1 MARFKFT
8 LQKVLEQRSWVEDE
22 RKNDLARVQGQINR
36 ELVRIEDMAHWRTKT
51 KHSGPRVL
59 DIAGTMQLVM
69 MMRGSCDRA
78 DAARKKIAGLQPAL
92 ERARSAYVKARQDR
106 MALEK
111 IREKQKVQFEK
122 TERLAEVAMLSEMA
136 EQQYMRQDQ
145 EERHA

>member
-1 MARFKFT
+1 MASFKFT
-8 LQKVLEQRSWVEDE
+8 LQKVLEHRMRIEDE

-36 ELVRIEDMAHWRTKT
+36 ELVRIEDMAHWRTKV
-51 KHSGPRVL
+51 KHSGSRSL
-59 DIAGTMQLVM
+59 DMAGTMQLVL

-78 DAARKKIAGLQPAL
+78 DAARKKIASLQPAL
-92 ERARSAYVKARQDR
+92 ERARVAYVKARQDR

-111 IREKQKVQFEK
+111 IREKQKAQFEK
-122 TERLAEVAMLSEMA
+122 DERLAEVAMLSEMA